1 MKYEQLISEVNN
13 WAKDRGLDKSDSHA
27 QGLKIA
33 EELGELFEAFL
44 KEHRDDELDAVG
56 DIQVTLII
64 YCLQRGIDYKECL
77 ADAYSVIKNRKGKM
91 IDGAFVKEQDLEKC
105 KDEEK

>member
-1 MKYEQLISEVNN
+1 MMKYEKLIEEVQC
-13 WAKDRGLDKSDSHA
+13 WAKDRELNQSDPHA

-91 IDGAFVKEQDLEKC
+91 IDGTFIKQEDLKNEV
-105 KDEEK
+105 

>member
-1 MKYEQLISEVNN
+1 MKYEKLIEEIQR

-33 EELGELFEAFL
+33 EELGELFQAYL
-44 KEHRDDELDAVG
+44 KEHKTDELDAIG

-64 YCLQRGIDYKECL
+64 YCLQRGIDYKKCL
-77 ADAYSVIKNRKGKM
+77 ADAYSVIENRKGKM
-91 IDGAFVKEQDLEKC
+91 IDGTFVKEKDLE
-105 KDEEK
+105 EEK

>member
-1 MKYEQLISEVNN
+1 MKYEKLIKSVQE

-64 YCLQRGIDYKECL
+64 YCLQRGIDYKKCL
-77 ADAYSVIKNRKGKM
+77 ANAYSVIKDRKGKM
-91 IDGAFVKEQDLEKC
+91 IDGTFVKEKDLE
-105 KDEEK
+105 EEK